1 MGVEVDPK
9 GAIGDRISTSRTG
22 LRPVLASL
30 VETLHDAVLRVP
42 RTLVIHDVH
51 GGVSAHCE
59 ND

>member
-1 MGVEVDPK
+1 MDPK
-9 GAIGDRISTSRTG
+9 GVIGDRISTSRTR

-30 VETLHDAVLRVP
+30 VEALHDAVLRIP

-51 GGVSAHCE
+51 GGVSAHCG